1 MTTWDMD
8 GVLNETTNKIHKY
21 ESGQSDFQTSCG
33 ATSHVAHEHL
43 RLITVEQATGD
54 NDVNRCGRCFDD
66 GGGY

>member
-1 MTTWDMD
+1 MN

-43 RLITVEQATGD
+43 RLVPVEQAIDGAD
-54 NDVNRCGRCFDD
+54 ADRCGRCFDE